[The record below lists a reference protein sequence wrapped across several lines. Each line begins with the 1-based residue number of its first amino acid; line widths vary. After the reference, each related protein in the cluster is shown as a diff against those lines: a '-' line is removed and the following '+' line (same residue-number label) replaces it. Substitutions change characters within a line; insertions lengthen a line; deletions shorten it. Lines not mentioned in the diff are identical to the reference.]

1 MTKVK
6 ELDLRGYQCPM
17 PVLKTRNAM
26 RKLALGERVLVL
38 VDDPL
43 AVIDIPAFCNET
55 GQTLVEQSDGDDKSF
70 SFLIERQSEKL

>member
-1 MTKVK
+1 
-6 ELDLRGYQCPM
+6 M

-43 AVIDIPAFCNET
+43 AVLDIPAFCNET

>member
-1 MTKVK
+1 
-6 ELDLRGYQCPM
+6 M